1 MFGLI
6 FIDSFFVCVTCFPC
20 CKMSMFFPHVPKVPL
35 PIHITP
41 HEIIIHCFKTNILFC
56 IPMSLAKKRT
66 KHVFFLCALYL
77 CSKMISYTCISSVQ
91 LLSHIW
97 LFATPWTAAHQASQ
111 SITNS
116 RSLLKLMSI
125 KSVMPSNHVILCRP
139 LLLPPSIFL
148 SIKSHFQMSQ
158 FFASGGQSIGVSASG
173 SVLTMNI
180 QHWFPLLLIVWSPCS
195 PRDSQES
202 SPIPQFKSINSGGGP
217 KMAEE

>member
-97 LFATPWTAAHQASQ
+97 LFATPWTAAWQASLF
-111 SITNS
+111 ITNY
-116 RSLLKLMSI
+116 
-125 KSVMPSNHVILCRP
+125 ILCM
-139 LLLPPSIFL
+139 LCEATSIMFNSFWPHGL
-148 SIKSHFQMSQ
+148 YPARLHCPWDSPGKNT
-158 FFASGGQSIGVSASG
+158 GVGCHRYS
-173 SVLTMNI
+173 
-180 QHWFPLLLIVWSPCS
+180 
-195 PRDSQES
+195 
-202 SPIPQFKSINSGGGP
+202 
-217 KMAEE
+217 

>member
-111 SITNS
+111 SITS
-116 RSLLKLMSI
+116 SPSLLKLMSI
-125 KSVMPSNHVILCRP
+125 ESVMPSNHLIL
-139 LLLPPSIFL
+139 L
-148 SIKSHFQMSQ
+148 
-158 FFASGGQSIGVSASG
+158 
-173 SVLTMNI
+173 
-180 QHWFPLLLIVWSPCS
+180 
-195 PRDSQES
+195 S
-202 SPIPQFKSINSGGGP
+202 SPSPPTLNLSQHQGLFQWVSSSHQVAKALEFQQYSGLISFR
-217 KMAEE
+217 MDWLDLLAV